1 MRPMLAKKY
10 ADFKSRIT
18 YPRFVQPKL
27 NGVRCLYNRGKF
39 QSRDQLLWNDG
50 VLAHIETELRTRFDI
65 PNWVVLDGELY
76 VHGWP
81 LQTINGAISINRLT
95 PNDKTASVEYHVFDL
110 FDGCLP
116 SMPFRFRTGAVGELF
131 RYAVATNPPSRVRI
145 VDTYEVHNESELNHY
160 FELFKHQ
167 GYEGMISRC
176 NSPYGIETD
185 CTNKQNRWSRL
196 LKHKDWLDDDFD
208 IVGYS
213 RGEGKYS
220 DCVGSLNLV
229 TETGQ
234 SFSAGSGLDDLDR
247 VRYWNNPPIG
257 RRAKIRY
264 EMLSSAGIPLK
275 PTIIAVLD

>member
-18 YPRFVQPKL
+18 YPRYVQPKL

-65 PNWVVLDGELY
+65 PDWVVLDGELY

-95 PNDKTASVEYHVFDL
+95 PNDKTTSVEYHVFDL
-110 FDGCLP
+110 FDGSNPGLCFGHRSEYLGVLEIA
-116 SMPFRFRTGAVGELF
+116 FTNTRTVIGV
-131 RYAVATNPPSRVRI
+131 P
-145 VDTYEVHNESELNHY
+145 TYEVYNESELNHY
-160 FELFKHQ
+160 FELFKRQ

-176 NSPYGIETD
+176 NSPYGIETE
-185 CTNKQNRWSRL
+185 CSNKQNRWSRL
-196 LKHKDWLDDDFD
+196 LKHKDWLDDDF
-208 IVGYS
+208 IITGVE
-213 RGEGKYS
+213 RGTGKY
-220 DCVGSLNLV
+220 DNCVGSL
-229 TETGQ
+229 
-234 SFSAGSGLDDLDR
+234 SFRTPDGLSFNAGSGLDDLQR
-247 VRYWNNPPIG
+247 IQYWASPPIG
-257 RRAKIRY
+257 RYAKVRY